1 VFWLS
6 DLGDCNVGSEEG
18 VFVWARGSRLAFGR
32 LLLTSDS
39 EPSSRG
45 ESFKY
50 ISGSRGIG
58 EDDAMQSLRVHK
70 LTFMHVR

>member
-1 VFWLS
+1 
-6 DLGDCNVGSEEG
+6 
-18 VFVWARGSRLAFGR
+18 